1 MADASANAD
10 LRPAA
15 SDDVVTLH
23 IIVSTFFLG
32 VGGVLYALSIAAV
45 VFPTVFSGLLAY
57 GRLRPAAMT
66 ATMIGWLLISFLGGA
81 YYVLPRLTGAAL
93 WQPRL
98 AVLSMWAIAAISVLG
113 IATQLTGLSDGIEP
127 LGMPWWLDAIL
138 LVTSFGPL
146 AVGVQTVRYRAE
158 PLTYVS
164 LWFVLAGL
172 ATLPILFA
180 VSTTGYDLA
189 LGQALQGLHFTAG
202 FSTIWVT
209 GMGVGLAYY
218 TVAKITDQPLGN
230 RQLARAGFWSLMF
243 AASWSGPVQLAY
255 GPTPDWLDALAAV
268 LTLALP
274 VAAGANTMALATT
287 AAPGWA
293 EHGRHPS
300 LQATMAGMGMAMAVG
315 LATAVAGFRS
325 AAALVGFT
333 SYWEGVTLATLFGVG
348 GLLVAGWTHQA
359 LPAASGRE
367 LTSPARA
374 VQHIRLT
381 LWGVGSASL
390 LLMLGGLITGLSWT
404 GGAYTS
410 TPAVGENW
418 STVSGTGS
426 LLIGLSLVGV
436 AVMVLGQLAFLLS
449 VLGTIS
455 SGRASIQDVLVTRGE
470 RA

>member
-1 MADASANAD
+1 MADASTNAD

-66 ATMIGWLLISFLGGA
+66 ATMIGWLLISFLGAA

-98 AVLSMWAIAAISVLG
+98 AVLSMWAISAITAVG
-113 IATQLTGLSDGIEP
+113 IAIQLAGLSDGIEP
-127 LGMPWWLDAIL
+127 LGMPWWLDTVL
-138 LVTSFGPL
+138 LVVSFAPL
-146 AVGVQTVRYRAE
+146 AVGVQTVRYRSE
-158 PLTYVS
+158 PLAYVS

-172 ATLPILFA
+172 ASLPILFA

-189 LGQALQGLHFTAG
+189 LGETLQGLHFTAG

-218 TVAKITDQPLGN
+218 TVAKITDQPLAN

-243 AASWSGPVQLAY
+243 AASWSGPLQLAY

-274 VAAGANTMALATT
+274 IAAGANTMALATT
-287 AAPGWA
+287 AAPGWL
-293 EHGRHPS
+293 EHRQHPS
-300 LQATMAGMGMAMAVG
+300 LRATMAGMGVAMAVG
-315 LATAVAGFRS
+315 LATAIAGFRS

-333 SYWEGVTLATLFGVG
+333 SYWEGVVMATLFGVG
-348 GLLVAGWTHQA
+348 GLLVAGWTHHA
-359 LPAASGRE
+359 LPATSGRE
-367 LTSPARA
+367 LASPARA

-381 LWGVGSASL
+381 LWGVGSAAL
-390 LLMLGGLITGLSWT
+390 LLMLGGLINGLSWT

-410 TPAVGENW
+410 MPAVGENW

-426 LLIGLSLVGV
+426 LLIGLSLIGI
-436 AVMVLGQLAFLLS
+436 AVMVLGQLAFILS

-470 RA
+470 TA